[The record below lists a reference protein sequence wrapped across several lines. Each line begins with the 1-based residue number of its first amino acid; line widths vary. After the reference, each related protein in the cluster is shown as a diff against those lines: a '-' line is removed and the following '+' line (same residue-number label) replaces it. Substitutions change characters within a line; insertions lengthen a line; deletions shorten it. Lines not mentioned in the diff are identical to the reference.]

1 MKPLIRILAI
11 AVVTYFGVR
20 RTIDQIN
27 RILEPE
33 AGSGTHRLTR

>member
-1 MKPLIRILAI
+1 MKPLIRILAV

-20 RTIDQIN
+20 RTVEQIN

-33 AGSGTHRLTR
+33 ASSGANRLTR